1 MALDEPSAQ
10 LNAELRS
17 SVVDSLASRR
27 PVLHHLNDDTT
38 WLLQIPRPEA
48 AVRHG
53 ARVYYNILID
63 PWFRGGQTDIASWF
77 SRQFHATPSAVQS
90 IAELEELIK
99 EVERTAMESEPAVN
113 KRRTRDLEDF
123 VAAEE
128 SLIDAIAINHEFT
141 DHCHKETLLEVNRN
155 VPIFAW
161 KEAAKMI
168 ESWKHFRSVTA
179 IVEFG
184 SECDSDWR
192 TASIPPLPEWIGISR
207 LTKSDLHAAM
217 MITFNNRRAN
227 SQARL
232 AKVQAAQTNGYTSN
246 GKVKGHHETIQP
258 KEDDESAE
266 ALVYTPHGLPSS
278 DFQIVRDA
286 LPPISCLAL
295 LHGLHNVR
303 LGTATGLTAL
313 QINLGSHNGLRSQRM
328 LNADYWIGTHDEDKK
343 GRGLIAWFLQ
353 RDVLTVR
360 DALSQELKARRGGK
374 GDALDRDVVTV
385 LDSFEAANWVDLSN
399 GESRVLL

>member
-53 ARVYYNILID
+53 ARLYYNILID

-90 IAELEELIK
+90 IAELEELIR
-99 EVERTAMESEPAVN
+99 EVERSAMESEPAVN

-161 KEAAKMI
+161 KEAVKMI

-184 SECDSDWR
+184 SDCDSDWR
-192 TASIPPLPEWIGISR
+192 NTSIPPLPEWIGISR

-217 MITFNNRRAN
+217 MITFNNR
-227 SQARL
+227 
-232 AKVQAAQTNGYTSN
+232 
-246 GKVKGHHETIQP
+246 H
-258 KEDDESAE
+258 DESAE
-266 ALVYTPHGLPSS
+266 ALIYTPHGLPSS

-286 LPPISCLAL
+286 SPPISCLAL

-353 RDVLTVR
+353 RDILTVR
-360 DALSQELKARRGGK
+360 DALLQEFKARRGGK

-385 LDSFEAANWVDLSN
+385 LDSFEAANWVDLRN
-399 GESRVLL
+399 GESHVLL